1 MMYIIVY
8 THRLMAG
15 AAGAK
20 KVNGSIAGTSGLAKR
35 LEAIQIVIIPK
46 GEHAPNP
53 LPAAPGAA
61 AYVH

>member
-1 MMYIIVY
+1 MMYTIVY
-8 THRLMAG
+8 MHRLIG
-15 AAGAK
+15 LSRAK
-20 KVNGSIAGTSGLAKR
+20 KNGSIAGTSGLAKR

-46 GEHAPNP
+46 GEDAPNP